1 MRAHSKSF
9 AKWNQ
14 TYRFSPAV
22 LLECDPRKSRSACEI
37 IFCMARAIWKGS
49 ISFGLVNIPIALYP
63 ATRREEFKFRLL
75 RKSDLSP
82 VNYKRVAEKDGK
94 EVPWDQIVK
103 GYEYEKGKYG
113 VLKDEDFQ
121 RVDLEATQTVDIQD
135 FVELDEIDPIFFYKP
150 YYLEPQKGGDKAYAL
165 LRDALKDSKKVG
177 IAKVVI
183 KTREYLAGVKPED
196 GALVL
201 ELMHFADELADTE
214 KLHVPKKVEV
224 GKREMNM
231 AKSLIDS
238 MSAKWNPEKYHD
250 EYREALMEVIEEKVE
265 AGGKEIEEKPKPK
278 RQATKVIDL
287 VSVLQQSLEKT
298 GVAKK
303 TERKHRA
310 KHAHHAKKAA

>member
-1 MRAHSKSF
+1 M
-9 AKWNQ
+9 
-14 TYRFSPAV
+14 
-22 LLECDPRKSRSACEI
+22 
-37 IFCMARAIWKGS
+37 RAIWKGS

-94 EVPWDQIVK
+94 EVSWDQIVK
-103 GYEYEKGKYG
+103 GYEYEKGKYV
-113 VLKDEDFQ
+113 VLKDEDFE
-121 RVDLEATQTVDIQD
+121 RVDLEATQTVDIRD
-135 FVELDEIDPIFFYKP
+135 FVNVDEIDPIFFYKP

-183 KTREYLAGVKPED
+183 KTRQYLAGVKPED

-201 ELMHFADELADTE
+201 ELMHFADELADTG
-214 KLHVPKKVEV
+214 KLHLPKKVEV

-250 EYREALMEVIEEKVE
+250 DYREALMEVIEEKVE
-265 AGGKEIEEKPKPK
+265 AGGKEIEEKPKKAPK
-278 RQATKVIDL
+278 PTKVIDL
-287 VSVLQQSLEKT
+287 VSVLQKSLKQTGAKTRSIAKSRAREKQP
-298 GVAKK
+298 
-303 TERKHRA
+303 
-310 KHAHHAKKAA
+310 AKKAA

>member
-1 MRAHSKSF
+1 
-9 AKWNQ
+9 
-14 TYRFSPAV
+14 
-22 LLECDPRKSRSACEI
+22 
-37 IFCMARAIWKGS
+37 MARAIWKGS

-103 GYEYEKGKYG
+103 GYEYEKGKYV

-201 ELMHFADELADTE
+201 ELMHFADELADMS
-214 KLHVPKKVEV
+214 KLHIPKKVEV
-224 GKREMNM
+224 GQREMNM
-231 AKSLIDS
+231 AKSLIGS
-238 MSAKWNPEKYHD
+238 MSTKWNPEKYRD
-250 EYREALMEVIEEKVE
+250 DYREALMEVIEEKVE
-265 AGGKEIEEKPKPK
+265 AGGKEIEEKPRKAPKP
-278 RQATKVIDL
+278 TKVIDL
-287 VSVLQQSLEKT
+287 VSVLQKSLEET
-298 GVAKK
+298 GAKRKATARSRAKK
-303 TERKHRA
+303 
-310 KHAHHAKKAA
+310 AHPAKKAA